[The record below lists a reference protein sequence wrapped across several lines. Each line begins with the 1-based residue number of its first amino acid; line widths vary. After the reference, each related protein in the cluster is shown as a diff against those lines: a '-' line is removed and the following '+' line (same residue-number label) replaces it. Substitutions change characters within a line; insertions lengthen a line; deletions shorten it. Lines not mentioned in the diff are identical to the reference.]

1 MLSSGLKDLSKD
13 ELIGLVEELVSDVAS
28 LRERVVALEAENSA
42 LREEKAR
49 LKGLKGR
56 PKLKPSGME
65 EATNG
70 SKGKGKRKKKRARRR
85 SPVVN
90 EECKLS
96 LDVPA
101 GSRFKGYEDFVVQ
114 ELRLEGRVIRYR
126 AGTVADAGGQV
137 ACGAIA
143 DRFVRAFRS

>member
-1 MLSSGLKDLSKD
+1 MGSEMCIRDR
-13 ELIGLVEELVSDVAS
+13 LVSDVAS

-70 SKGKGKRKKKRARRR
+70 SKGKG
-85 SPVVN
+85 
-90 EECKLS
+90 
-96 LDVPA
+96 
-101 GSRFKGYEDFVVQ
+101 
-114 ELRLEGRVIRYR
+114 
-126 AGTVADAGGQV
+126 
-137 ACGAIA
+137 
-143 DRFVRAFRS
+143 